1 MGSLYWFE
9 TMDNGWGCRLKQR
22 IEKGMG
28 IALLLGFIVINC
40 IFFSEISGEDIQHF
54 VSRQGV

>member
-40 IFFSEISGEDIQHF
+40 IFF
-54 VSRQGV
+54 RK